1 MQYIVILCNIVCYIT
16 QKVREHQAMLPQSNR
31 QHPTKTPER
40 ALLHLPCQKSEQGHE
55 KEIFVQDSPLAVPAR
70 HDRREYQHGNKLR
83 KNSDTM
89 NKERTKKKNAISF
102 KRAYSIQIQAFLGVF
117 CVRGIIILPTRLKG
131 IQRHYTA
138 CTDVLK
144 GSTR

>member
-117 CVRGIIILPTRLKG
+117 CVNTVYAFTTPYRATDS
-131 IQRHYTA
+131 HYNA
-138 CTDVLK
+138 F
-144 GSTR
+144 